1 MWRENINLICNFT
14 EPVYDDTCCHF
25 PFKYKGKTYT
35 KADGC
40 TKADDF
46 LPWCPTISGD
56 VSWTHND
63 FAGREKDDRYCDETC
78 MKGIDNSKFRNRIFL
93 ILFN

>member
-1 MWRENINLICNFT
+1 MFPSPLGIDLRTGVKKLELKKISETSN
-14 EPVYDDTCCHF
+14 DDTCCHF
-25 PFKYKGKTYT
+25 PFKYKDKTYT

-46 LPWCPTISGD
+46 LPWCPTLGGD

-78 MKGIDNSKFRNRIFL
+78 MKGKFVGT
-93 ILFN
+93 